1 MKKDLESGN
10 EEVRKFYERG
20 YDTLSQFFKKV
31 NGRLARGVKDFGRM
45 DWIWKLSDDDLAKLS
60 KDAGAMSLLGD
71 TLSSA
76 IKKYV
81 DKMNIVSDGMNR
93 EFESLLDVS
102 YDNFYDGFTEMIS
115 NMDNDSRDFA
125 NNFAEYMRKALIK
138 DMVASQY
145 KTQLESLYK
154 QAGEYA
160 KAGTLD
166 DHVGELKDQ
175 YRRLAA
181 SAQGQARM
189 IDSITGYSET
199 DSQKATIN
207 EARNLSEDT
216 GSQIVG
222 RLTAAQIA
230 VESGNVKRDTANVQ
244 LSLMNAKMDDFK
256 MTQIQTRDI
265 ADETRTILAD
275 SYLELKEINAN
286 TGNSA
291 AHLKEIR
298 SDIKDL
304 KKIMDDRLLTERTL
318 TRHGA

>member
-1 MKKDLESGN
+1 
-10 EEVRKFYERG
+10 
-20 YDTLSQFFKKV
+20 
-31 NGRLARGVKDFGRM
+31 M

-166 DHVGELKDQ
+166 DHVGELRDQ

-207 EARNLSEDT
+207 EARSLSEDT
-216 GSQIVG
+216 GSRIMG
-222 RLTAAQIA
+222 LITAIQIA
-230 VESGNVKRDTANVQ
+230 VERGNVQRESIVSALSNIGVSSIDTGEDAGSVSPIANVREQIRNSYTPQVQVSFPKEELLEIKSEITSLKFIVDEMRTFKAEDIIEQRSISRNTESIAKNGKEIKSTLENIKRDVSNW
-244 LSLMNAKMDDFK
+244 
-256 MTQIQTRDI
+256 
-265 ADETRTILAD
+265 
-275 SYLELKEINAN
+275 
-286 TGNSA
+286 
-291 AHLKEIR
+291 
-298 SDIKDL
+298 
-304 KKIMDDRLLTERTL
+304 
-318 TRHGA
+318 